1 MHDTTGPVQLLGVGF
16 PAGARFEGRIAEELD
31 RLESSGAIRI
41 LDFVFLHKDAAT
53 GALVR
58 MDLAGTSAEPRVTTL
73 LEGEPDDPGDGGD
86 EWPHEG
92 RGAFRLTA
100 GDLREVAQALEPD
113 TSAGFIVFEHVW
125 ARGLEAGDRRHGRR
139 AVRRGLPHARRGR
152 RDRRLGVAGVR
163 RRRTGARSRAGGRPA
178 RAGRRSSTAG

>member
-16 PAGARFEGRIAEELD
+16 PEGTQFEGRIAEELD

-58 MDLAGTSAEPRVTTL
+58 MDLEGTSAEPRVTTL
-73 LEGEPDDPGDGGD
+73 LEGETGDDGD

-92 RGAFRLTA
+92 RGAFQLTA

-125 ARGLEAGDRRHGRR
+125 ARGLKQAIADTGGVPFAEGFLSAD
-139 AVRRGLPHARRGR
+139 AVA
-152 RDRRLGVAGVR
+152 AI
-163 RRRTGARSRAGGRPA
+163 GGSA
-178 RAGRRSSTAG
+178 